1 MKTIRLAL
9 RNLSR
14 QKKRTFLL
22 GGAIAFGIMIV
33 TVINGFVGAFIIN
46 ISENFA
52 NLAAGH
58 IFVQGVEK
66 SPSGK
71 EFEVIHDDTLL
82 MAAAKE
88 AGIPAKYITKR
99 SSIQQCSLVFAGKTA
114 TLTIEGVDFAGE
126 TFLPSRLVFKH
137 GGMAGMK
144 DKEGLIISEPI
155 AKRLDVQIGDRVL
168 AQMRTYTGQ
177 NNVGEFAIAGI
188 TVDPGILGSMAGY
201 ANKAYVNELL
211 NLAPGDYQT
220 LGFYLPSLNGMD
232 KYGTALYN
240 DLKART
246 QVFDRNAAKESQNF
260 VRAMMQ
266 QGKNESWTGTKYR
279 VFTLNDM
286 LAQVKQI
293 VDVLDTASLV
303 ILIVL
308 FLIIMVG
315 ITNTFRIIMY
325 ERIREIG
332 TMRSIGMQR
341 GEVRNLFLL
350 EAAFL
355 ALGGV
360 IVGLALALLIM
371 LIVSLVDFGLDSA
384 LFIIL
389 KNGHMTF
396 KLGLGRTLTDIIIV
410 AVLTLG
416 AAFFPARMAARLD
429 PAVALRTVK

>member
-1 MKTIRLAL
+1 MELIKLAL

-22 GGAIAFGIMIV
+22 AGAIAFGIMIV
-33 TVINGFVGAFIIN
+33 TVINGFVGAFVSN

-58 IFVQGVEK
+58 IFIQGVEK

-71 EFEVIHDDTLL
+71 EYDIIRDDSTLL
-82 MAAAKE
+82 AAAKE
-88 AGIPAKYITKR
+88 VGIPAKYITKR
-99 SSIQQCSLVFAGKTA
+99 SSFQGTIVFAGKTA
-114 TLTIEGVDFAGE
+114 QLTIDGVDFAGE
-126 TFLPSRLVFKH
+126 TFLPERLVFTS
-137 GGMAGMK
+137 GGMQGMSGK
-144 DKEGLIISEPI
+144 LGLIISEPI
-155 AKRLDVQIGDRVL
+155 AKRLDVQVGDRVL
-168 AQMRTYTGQ
+168 VEMKTYTGQ
-177 NNVGEFAIAGI
+177 NNVGDFAIAGI

-211 NLAPGDYQT
+211 NLEPDAYQS
-220 LGFYLPSLNGMD
+220 LGFYLPSLAGMD
-232 KYGTALYN
+232 KYGSALYES
-240 DLKART
+240 LRKKA
-246 QVFDRNAAKESQNF
+246 QVFERGTADEQQNY
-260 VRAMMQ
+260 VRAMMNQ
-266 QGKNESWTGTKYR
+266 AKKETWSGIKYR

-286 LAQVKQI
+286 LQQVQQI
-293 VDVLDTASLV
+293 VNVLNSASLV

-341 GEVRNLFLL
+341 EEVRGLFLF
-350 EAAFL
+350 EATFL
-355 ALGGV
+355 AVGGV
-360 IVGLALALLIM
+360 LAGIILALIIM
-371 LIVSLVDFGLDSA
+371 GGISLANFGLNSP

-396 KLGLGRTLTDIIIV
+396 RVPFLRTVFDVVIV
-410 AVLTLG
+410 AALTLA
-416 AAFFPARMAARLD
+416 AAFFPARNAARLD